1 MGFELSYSITAEP
14 CMESVICY
22 GMESMQSIVW
32 NQAAGKY
39 TFGDAIRLRQF
50 HTRRRVMP
58 YQACGL
64 NATKMK
70 KQSTRDC
77 FFILVA
83 GEGLVRS
90 LRRNSKRSAA
100 SATTSGL
107 SLRARLRLPKKSSCI
122 RCPRFFRPL
131 PEFMLTSSSTGC
143 VRNIPLRAPLVVLI
157 TQRTY
162 QVLPKTK
169 KSTH

>member
-1 MGFELSYSITAEP
+1 
-14 CMESVICY
+14 MES
-22 GMESMQSIVW
+22 SRR
-32 NQAAGKY
+32 KY

-50 HTRRRVMP
+50 HTRWRVMP

-64 NATKMK
+64 NATKKK
-70 KQSTRDC
+70 KQSLVDC
-77 FFILVA
+77 FFFLVA

-100 SATTSGL
+100 SAISGL
-107 SLRARLRLPKKSSCI
+107 SLRARLRLPKKSSCF

-143 VRNIPLRAPLVVLI
+143 VRNIPQRAPLVVLI
-157 TQRTY
+157 TQCAY

-169 KSTH
+169 KMHPLT

>member
-50 HTRRRVMP
+50 HTRWRVMP

-64 NATKMK
+64 NATKKK

-77 FFILVA
+77 FFFLVA
-83 GEGLVRS
+83 GEGLEP
-90 LRRNSKRSAA
+90 
-100 SATTSGL
+100 TTSGL
-107 SLRARLRLPKKSSCI
+107 
-122 RCPRFFRPL
+122 
-131 PEFMLTSSSTGC
+131 
-143 VRNIPLRAPLVVLI
+143 
-157 TQRTY
+157 
-162 QVLPKTK
+162 
-169 KSTH
+169 